1 MDVESRPLPITPVPI
16 TPVPITPVPAAE
28 TGAGFDPL
36 DDPVRASLLGAHA
49 HLAERRGRVLRYP
62 LDVSPFLSMPHDPGP
77 ADWRDAAELAGEG
90 GDVPLTGPA
99 VVPPAGW
106 EESRNIPGV
115 QLTGE
120 RVAGARDPGVVRL
133 GPADVPEML
142 DLVERTRP
150 GPFLPRTVELG
161 VYLGIR
167 YGGALVAMA
176 GERLHPP
183 GWTEISAV
191 CTDPAH
197 RGRGLATRLVLAVAA
212 GIRDRG
218 ETPFLHASAT
228 NTYAI
233 RLYERLGFRLRR
245 TTEFRTVRVPARDR
259 TEGAP

>member
-1 MDVESRPLPITPVPI
+1 MTTILSV
-16 TPVPITPVPAAE
+16 
-28 TGAGFDPL
+28 L
-36 DDPVRASLLGAHA
+36 DDPVRASLLGSHA

-62 LDVSPFLSMPHDPGP
+62 PDVAPFLSMPPDPGP
-77 ADWRDAAELAGEG
+77 ADWDDVAALAGPG
-90 GDVPLTGPA
+90 GHVSLPGAVSPPL
-99 VVPPAGW
+99 AGW
-106 EESRNIPGV
+106 AETANVPGV
-115 QLTGE
+115 QLAGE
-120 RVAGARDPGVVRL
+120 QVAGLYDADVVRL
-133 GPADVPEML
+133 DSADVPEML
-142 DLVERTRP
+142 ELVGRTKP

-167 YGGALVAMA
+167 SGGVLVAMA

-218 ETPFLHASAT
+218 ETPFLHASAA
-228 NTYAI
+228 NAGAI

-245 TTEFRTVRVPARDR
+245 TTNFRTVRVPERAPG
-259 TEGAP
+259 TALPTMGAA